1 MRERKEHNNRNNLR
15 DEKTGKG
22 YGMQGIDKAPGEET
36 SQHEEKIVADT
47 QKAKGKVVEE
57 ELLLTFAYIE
67 IVCFLWRFLTNRN
80 KPISLI
86 KNCKC

>member
-1 MRERKEHNNRNNLR
+1 MSERKEHNNRNNLR

-47 QKAKGKVVEE
+47 QKAKGKVDGDSSKDSDQPATE
-57 ELLLTFAYIE
+57 
-67 IVCFLWRFLTNRN
+67 
-80 KPISLI
+80 
-86 KNCKC
+86 